1 MLLKCTLALDSFL
14 FRTKKLFRHNALHI
28 DSHWDTAR
36 LSIGVLNSYIIST
49 RHEKIYQDRPHDRWS
64 IRSRRTTEC
73 GREGHRYRSTPMGT
87 QVKIVIKLD
96 IITIIIMFILIFVI
110 LLIVFI
116 AFLLLV
122 PRLFSSSPQDGT
134 R

>member
-1 MLLKCTLALDSFL
+1 M
-14 FRTKKLFRHNALHI
+14 
-28 DSHWDTAR
+28 
-36 LSIGVLNSYIIST
+36 
-49 RHEKIYQDRPHDRWS
+49 
-64 IRSRRTTEC
+64 RTTEC

-116 AFLLLV
+116 AFLQLV